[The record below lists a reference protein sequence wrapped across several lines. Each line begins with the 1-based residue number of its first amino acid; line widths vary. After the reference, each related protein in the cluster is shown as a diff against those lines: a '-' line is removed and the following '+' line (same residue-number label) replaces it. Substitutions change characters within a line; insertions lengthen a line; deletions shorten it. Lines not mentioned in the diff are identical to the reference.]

1 MDNLIENID
10 AECNICE
17 WKGFFDEMEKPIDD
31 DDVHKCPICGS
42 ENIYYLNQPPRYEE
56 DN

>member
-1 MDNLIENID
+1 MSEEIEYID
-10 AECNICE
+10 AECNVCD
-17 WKGFFDEMEKPIDD
+17 WKGCFNEMEQPVDG